1 MSTRYDH
8 ARLPSASRPTPQV
21 SHAQRNLQRELRQ
34 RAAFIKR
41 YQHLEKY
48 ASDAIQE
55 AVLKLLESNNP
66 KYQGLKQQLFE
77 EPTEDLFKVLYT
89 IACNQA
95 RDQHRHLQRQHLVDD
110 MGLRHSKHRH
120 EDGAEMQTLGTTLL
134 AYVDLSN
141 DTAERA
147 ARIQDVRSFLE
158 SGREVLRFTMRLELA
173 LHAFKQS
180 SQRVDPGLMVAAF
193 RGYHLEQRPQRV
205 LASELGITLKQIGR
219 YIAKV
224 RSFVA
229 QYLSARGV

>member
-1 MSTRYDH
+1 MSTRHDH
-8 ARLPSASRPTPQV
+8 ARLPGSSRPTPQV
-21 SHAQRNLQRELRQ
+21 SHEQRTLQRELR
-34 RAAFIKR
+34 RRTAFIKR

-66 KYQGLKQQLFE
+66 KYQPLKQQLFE

-110 MGLRHSKHRH
+110 LGLRHRGD
-120 EDGAEMQTLGTTLL
+120 ERADLQTLGTTLL
-134 AYVDLSN
+134 AYVDLSS

-147 ARIQDVRSFLE
+147 ARIHDVRSFLE
-158 SGREVLRFTMRLELA
+158 SGRDILRFTMRLELA

-180 SQRVDPGLMVAAF
+180 SQRVDPSLMVAAF

-205 LASELGITLKQIGR
+205 LASELGISLKQIGR

-229 QYLSARGV
+229 QYLAARGVR